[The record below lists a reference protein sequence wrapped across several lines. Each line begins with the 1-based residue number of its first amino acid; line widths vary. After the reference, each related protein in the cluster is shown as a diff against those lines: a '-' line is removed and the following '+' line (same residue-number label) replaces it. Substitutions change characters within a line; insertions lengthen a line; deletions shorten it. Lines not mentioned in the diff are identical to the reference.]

1 MKEEDNTLTETIVC
15 DINAIPNGIDVRK
28 WLEIATQTGV
38 CLIDSKKGVVP
49 FMMHSRRKLK
59 FEIKDVNNESK

>member
-1 MKEEDNTLTETIVC
+1 MKEENNVLTETIVC
-15 DINAIPNGIDVRK
+15 DINAIPDGMDVRK
-28 WLEIATQTGV
+28 WLEIAMQTGV

-59 FEIKDVNNESK
+59 FEVKDINNESK